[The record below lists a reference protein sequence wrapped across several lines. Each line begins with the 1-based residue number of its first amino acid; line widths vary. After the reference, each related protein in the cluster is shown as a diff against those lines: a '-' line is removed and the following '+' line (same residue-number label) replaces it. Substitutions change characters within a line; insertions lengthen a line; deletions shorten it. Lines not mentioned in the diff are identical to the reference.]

1 LFCWRVIWREGFG
14 EDGRMTRLLLIR
26 HALVSGV
33 GGKIAGR
40 SEGVSLAPAGYE
52 QAGRLKQLLAGVD
65 IAAIY
70 SSPQQRARET
80 ADALAG
86 VGDQA
91 VRIAAELDELDYG
104 DWTGRRIS
112 ELNSVPQW
120 QAFNSVRS
128 CTRIPNGELILEVQ
142 ARAIGFMEQVAARH
156 PEQCVAI
163 VTHGDVIRA
172 VLAYYLGLPL
182 DLMLRLE
189 ISPASVSIVR
199 LEPLAPVIVCV
210 NHTEPLCAM

>member
-1 LFCWRVIWREGFG
+1 
-14 EDGRMTRLLLIR
+14 MTRLLLIR
-26 HALVSGV
+26 HALASGV

-40 SEGVSLAPAGYE
+40 SEGISLVPAGYK
-52 QAGRLKQLLAGVD
+52 QARRLKQLLAGID

-80 ADALAG
+80 ADALVG
-86 VGDQA
+86 GGDQA
-91 VRIAAELDELDYG
+91 VHIVAQLDELDYG
-104 DWTGRRIS
+104 DWTGRLIS

-128 CTRIPNGELILEVQ
+128 CARIPNGELILEVQ

-156 PEQCVAI
+156 PDQCVAI

-172 VLAYYLGLPL
+172 VLSYYLGLPI

-189 ISPASVSIVR
+189 ISPASVSIVQ
-199 LEPLAPVIVCV
+199 LEPAGPVILCV
-210 NHTEPLCAM
+210 NHTEPLCPM